1 MVLRSRSPRRMVS
14 SCNNKAFWA
23 LCKRV
28 STPFLSTKRK
38 GICQSMEKK
47 FYGIN
52 VDDEQRFLRMKY
64 SEE

>member
-1 MVLRSRSPRRMVS
+1 MVS